1 MTMLTIEQIAELAD
15 VSRSTVSRVLNNHP
29 SVRPVVRDRILRIIN
44 ENGYAPQA
52 AARSLASRRTNVIGL
67 VIPRSAAVIFSDP
80 FFPHVIQGITE
91 TCANR
96 GFFLMLSMVTADL
109 EPGFYNRIVRSRHF
123 DGVLMLS
130 SDVDDPILPLLMK
143 DRTPLVL
150 VGRHPYFTNLNW
162 VDVENREGARAAIN
176 HLINL
181 GHSRIATITGP
192 LQMAAALDRR
202 DGYKQALLEA
212 ALPIVPEL
220 IVEGH
225 FTQQGGYLAMTRL
238 LNLAQRP
245 TAVFVASDTMTIGAL
260 RAIHEANLSVPR
272 DLALVSFD
280 DLPVASFA
288 TPPLTTV
295 RQPIFEMGCAAAELL
310 IDRLEGQERAPSQRR
325 IPTKLIVRESCGAA
339 MKQAHVA
346 PSSTQAAPA

>member
-1 MTMLTIEQIAELAD
+1 MATLTIEQIAELAD

-29 SVRPVVRDRILRIIN
+29 SVRPAVRDRILQVIN

-80 FFPHVIQGITE
+80 FFPHVIQGINEACT
-91 TCANR
+91 NR
-96 GFFLMLSMVTADL
+96 GYFLMLSMVTADL

-123 DGVLMLS
+123 DGVIMLS
-130 SDVDDPILPLLMK
+130 SDLDDPILPLLMK

-150 VGRHPYFTNLNW
+150 VGRHPYFTDLTW
-162 VDVENREGARAAIN
+162 VDVENREGAREAVK

-181 GHSRIATITGP
+181 GHQRIGMIAGQ

-212 ALPIVPEL
+212 ALPIIPEL
-220 IVEGH
+220 MVEGG
-225 FTQQGGYLAMTRL
+225 FTQQGGYQAMTRL
-238 LNLAQRP
+238 INLPQRP
-245 TAVFVASDTMTIGAL
+245 TAVFVASDTMSIGAL
-260 RAIHEANLSVPR
+260 RAIHEADLSVPR
-272 DLALVSFD
+272 DIALVSFD

-288 TPPLTTV
+288 TPPLTTM

-310 IDRLEGQERAPSQRR
+310 IARLESQDITRIQRR
-325 IPTKLIVRESCGAA
+325 IPTTLIVRQSCGAA
-339 MKQAHVA
+339 PMQRADEKG
-346 PSSTQAAPA
+346 T